1 MSMLSEMN
9 IMHAGVKMKEHIDF
23 RKRITVQRPYTRSN
37 NNRAWENDGYLDTLA
52 GQLESDRGRIIN
64 SPAIRRLQQ
73 KTQVFPLERNAA
85 VRSRLTHSLEVQQ
98 TGRFILRTVF
108 KKLHD
113 KGTTAQYGLE
123 QLERALESI
132 VEMACLS
139 HDIGNP
145 PFGHFGEHAINAWF
159 TENLT
164 SFQAFIGSQAVDAE
178 LEQKMLLD
186 LKSFEGNAQAIRL
199 VAHLLVLNL
208 TYTQT
213 ACLLKYVRPAYEPKP
228 DKEAKGA
235 YLRKKPGF
243 YLAEEDFVHGLWSA
257 LDMSPGS
264 RHPATWIM
272 EAADDISYGL
282 ADIEDAVEK
291 GILDIKQLKEFL
303 EKEFKELGNIEEASF
318 TTPGTSARSFQSII
332 DYAAYRAESTP
343 INKSNEFFLW
353 LRVNLI
359 HSLVQH
365 AADRFIANIDSIYAG
380 HFDQALMEDDS
391 LYAMAIETFKKVAR
405 KEVFSNR
412 EVETLELQGYRII
425 FGLIDLYSPLL
436 RCSAAEFKD
445 VLDQDKDAS
454 PYLKR
459 LAGRLAERHVRAYW
473 LAVEKVNGQAN
484 AVLWEFYY
492 RCRLLQDFVSGMT
505 DQYAYDEYKT
515 LTVAGDHL

>member
-1 MSMLSEMN
+1 ME
-9 IMHAGVKMKEHIDF
+9 ITHAGIKMKESIDF
-23 RKRITVQRPYTRSN
+23 KTRITAQRSYARSN
-37 NNRAWENDGYLDTLA
+37 NNRPWTTNDYLDVLT

-73 KTQVFPLERNAA
+73 KTQVFPLERNAT

-98 TGRFILRTVF
+98 TGRFIIRTVF
-108 KKLHD
+108 KKMNERGL
-113 KGTTAQYGLE
+113 TAQYGLE

-145 PFGHFGEHAINAWF
+145 PFGHFGEHAINSWF

-164 SFQAFIGSQAVDAE
+164 SFKEFIGDQVVDAK

-199 VAHLLVLNL
+199 VTHLLVLNL

-228 DKEAKGA
+228 DKNADGA

-243 YLAEEDFVHGLWSA
+243 YLSEESFVRELWNA
-257 LDMSPGS
+257 LDMPAGS

-291 GILDIKQLKEFL
+291 GILDIRQTQELLKS
-303 EKEFKELGNIEEASF
+303 EFKELGDISEAIF
-318 TTPGTSARSFQSII
+318 TTPWAGARSFQSIV
-332 DYAAYRAESTP
+332 DYAAQRAQETP
-343 INKSNEFFLW
+343 INKNNEFFLW

-365 AADRFIANIDSIYAG
+365 AADRFIVNIEDIYSG

-391 LYAMAIETFKKVAR
+391 LYAMAIETFKRVAR

-425 FGLIDLYSPLL
+425 FGLIDHYSPLL
-436 RCSAAEFKD
+436 RCNAEKFKH
-445 VLDQDKDAS
+445 VLDQGKSAS

-459 LAGRLAERHVRAYW
+459 LAGRLAERHVKAYR
-473 LAVEKVNGQAN
+473 LAVEAANGQAN
-484 AVLWEFYY
+484 DALWEFYY

-505 DQYAYDEYKT
+505 DQYAYDEYKI
-515 LTVAGDHL
+515 LTVAGSHL

>member
-1 MSMLSEMN
+1 
-9 IMHAGVKMKEHIDF
+9 MKEVIDF
-23 RKRITVQRPYTRSN
+23 KTRITAQRPYARSN
-37 NNRAWENDGYLDTLA
+37 NNRPWTTNGYLDYLT

-73 KTQVFPLERNAA
+73 KTQVFPLERNAT

-98 TGRFILRTVF
+98 TGRFILRTIF
-108 KKLHD
+108 KKLND
-113 KGTTAQYGLE
+113 KDLTAQYGLE

-145 PFGHFGEHAINAWF
+145 PFGHFGEHAINSWF

-164 SFQAFIGSQAVDAE
+164 SIKEFIGNHVSNAE

-186 LKSFEGNAQAIRL
+186 LQSFEGNAQAIRL
-199 VAHLLVLNL
+199 VANLLVLNL

-213 ACLLKYVRPAYEPKP
+213 ASLLKYVRPAYEPKP
-228 DKEAKGA
+228 DKKADGA

-243 YLAEEDFVHGLWSA
+243 YLSEEDFVHELWSA
-257 LDMSPGS
+257 LGMPLGS
-264 RHPATWIM
+264 RHPVTWIM

-291 GILDIKQLKEFL
+291 GILDIKQIKELL
-303 EKEFKELGNIEEASF
+303 EKEFKALGDINEANFITLSKN
-318 TTPGTSARSFQSII
+318 TQSFQEII
-332 DYAAYRAESTP
+332 NFAAQRAEATP
-343 INKSNEFFLW
+343 INKSSEFFLW

-365 AADRFIANIDSIYAG
+365 AADRFIDNIESIYAG
-380 HFDQALMEDDS
+380 HFDHALMEDDS
-391 LYAMAIETFKKVAR
+391 LNSLAIETLKGVAR

-436 RCSAAEFKD
+436 RCSAEEFNAT
-445 VLDQDKDAS
+445 LDQDKSAS

-459 LAGRLAERHVRAYW
+459 LAGRLAERHVKAYR
-473 LAVEKVNGQAN
+473 LATEKVNGQAN
-484 AVLWEFYY
+484 EVLWEFYY
-492 RCRLLQDFVSGMT
+492 RCRLLQDFISGMT
-505 DQYAYDEYKT
+505 DQYAYDEYKI
-515 LTVAGDHL
+515 LTVAGSHL